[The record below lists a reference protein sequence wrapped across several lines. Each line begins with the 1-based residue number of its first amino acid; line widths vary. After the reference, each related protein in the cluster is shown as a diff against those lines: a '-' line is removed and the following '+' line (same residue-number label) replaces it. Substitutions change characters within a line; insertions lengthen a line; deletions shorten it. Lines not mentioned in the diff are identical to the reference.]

1 MKTRQHK
8 IDNGQQ
14 VLIYTDNGTVHTLPL
29 LRPSHGTV
37 TATVR
42 RERGPEGWLQGNK
55 VTDDDDAHAEHDAN
69 VPLIIIIRHFISLE
83 PVHSLYL

>member
-14 VLIYTDNGTVHTLPL
+14 VLVYTDNGTVHTLPL

-55 VTDDDDAHAEHDAN
+55 MTDDDDDEYVSSDGSSSMVAIVKHH
-69 VPLIIIIRHFISLE
+69 PSL
-83 PVHSLYL
+83 SS

>member
-1 MKTRQHK
+1 MYY
-8 IDNGQQ
+8 IA
-14 VLIYTDNGTVHTLPL
+14 TDNGTVHTLPF

-55 VTDDDDAHAEHDAN
+55 VTDDDDDDEEEELLY
-69 VPLIIIIRHFISLE
+69 PFIN
-83 PVHSLYL
+83 YR